1 MNPLWHGPQHG
12 GDDMRHTKRT
22 IRMAGLL
29 AGAVLASAALA
40 LGALASD
47 TTQKPQPP
55 GATQPGAAAQ
65 KEAAPQIPKPG
76 PEHAVLAKE
85 QGAWDATVEIRMGPP
100 GTQPHLS
107 GGIETSKICCG
118 GLWLVKDF
126 KSDPSFPPFQ
136 GHGVVGYDPAMKKY
150 ISMWVDSEVTHP
162 MMTEGTYDP
171 MGKTMMMRGEAVG
184 MDGKKMAFRE
194 VTVWKDDNTRQ
205 FTMYLQGAD
214 GKESPGLLIS
224 YTRKK

>member
-1 MNPLWHGPQHG
+1 MFH
-12 GDDMRHTKRT
+12 MERSVRV
-22 IRMAGLL
+22 AGVIL
-29 AGAVLASAALA
+29 GAALA
-40 LGALASD
+40 IGGLRALAAD
-47 TTQKPQPP
+47 TPKPQATPQPQAGPQPP
-55 GATQPGAAAQ
+55 AGAQ
-65 KEAAPQIPKPG
+65 KEAAPEMPKPG
-76 PEHAVLAKE
+76 PEHAVLARE
-85 QGAWDATVEIRMGPP
+85 QGTWNATVEIRMGPP

-126 KSDPSFPPFQ
+126 KSDPSFPSFQ

-194 VTVWKDDNTRQ
+194 VTVWKDDNTRL
-205 FTMYLQGAD
+205 FTMYLQGPE
-214 GKESPGLLIS
+214 GKETPGLIIN
-224 YTRKK
+224 YTRRQ

>member
-1 MNPLWHGPQHG
+1 MSHKE
-12 GDDMRHTKRT
+12 RSVRV
-22 IRMAGLL
+22 AGVIL
-29 AGAVLASAALA
+29 GAALA
-40 LGALASD
+40 IGGLRALAAD
-47 TTQKPQPP
+47 TPKPQATPQPQAGPQPP
-55 GATQPGAAAQ
+55 AGAQ
-65 KEAAPQIPKPG
+65 KEAAPEMPKPG
-76 PEHAVLAKE
+76 PEHAVLARE
-85 QGAWDATVEIRMGPP
+85 QGTWNATVEIRMGPP

-194 VTVWKDDNTRQ
+194 VTVWKDDNTRL
-205 FTMYLQGAD
+205 FTMYLQGPE
-214 GKESPGLLIS
+214 GKETPGLIIN
-224 YTRKK
+224 YTRRQ